1 MTESDPYDK
10 QLGAEEHILSLPSDR
25 TLAYARSG
33 PSTSR
38 TVVLFF
44 SGIMSV
50 GNAQDVPLPCRR
62 LSALWIAP
70 TMPGA
75 GNSSPRSDPRTTP
88 YHVALARD
96 MTLLL
101 EHVCPGGLDRL
112 YLAGGSY
119 GTVQAQMLYGASYDL
134 FPVGR
139 KVVGC
144 MLLAGFSPFS
154 RHEGYEK
161 TLTWQNYF
169 SVGPPTQILPFQL
182 FQRVVSVVIA
192 SKLKTLE
199 GAKDLLSGILFSKM
213 DDAERGRLAVYL
225 ERSGRT
231 EADLLE
237 SMAEGAMRSCKRWE
251 AFLEVS
257 DVLHSDWGFDPARLD
272 EEHAAKPILIV
283 GSEGDDIGGST
294 NEWMAET
301 YKSSTLRVVPGG
313 HISALSYLDDLWE
326 ELLGCK

>member
-1 MTESDPYDK
+1 
-10 QLGAEEHILSLPSDR
+10 
-25 TLAYARSG
+25 
-33 PSTSR
+33 
-38 TVVLFF
+38 
-44 SGIMSV
+44 
-50 GNAQDVPLPCRR
+50 
-62 LSALWIAP
+62 
-70 TMPGA
+70 
-75 GNSSPRSDPRTTP
+75 
-88 YHVALARD
+88 
-96 MTLLL
+96 
-101 EHVCPGGLDRL
+101 
-112 YLAGGSY
+112 
-119 GTVQAQMLYGASYDL
+119 MLYGASYDL